1 MKYMVEVKI
10 INVKER
16 GEKDLKEFD
25 FTFQEESI
33 INSRNKAIAKYL
45 ELENEFLNGETEYY
59 PLLDAMLKGYKSFNS
74 YSLNLVFAPNGLC
87 DYFLCGINEECTID
101 ALQAEA
107 YHYAKKDN
115 IGLTEIKNN
124 EGKWIQV
131 IDSNLDFL
139 LNKNIT
145 I

>member
-1 MKYMVEVKI
+1 MKYIVEVKI
-10 INVKER
+10 INVNES

-45 ELENEFLNGETEYY
+45 ELESEFLNSETEYC
-59 PLLDAMLKGYKSFNS
+59 PVGDAMLKGYKSFNS
-74 YSLNLVFAPNGLC
+74 YSLNLVFAPNGLW
-87 DYFLCGINEECTID
+87 DYFLCGINEENTIE

-107 YHYAKKDN
+107 HHYAIKDN
-115 IGLTEIKNN
+115 IGLTQIKNN

-139 LNKNIT
+139 LKNI
-145 I
+145 